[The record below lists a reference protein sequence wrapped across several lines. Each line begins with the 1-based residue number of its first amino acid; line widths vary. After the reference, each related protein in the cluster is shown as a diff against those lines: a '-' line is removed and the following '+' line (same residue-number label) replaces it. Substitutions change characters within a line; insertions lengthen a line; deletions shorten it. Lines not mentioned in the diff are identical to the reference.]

1 METLVQVHEN
11 FVRNKSAEE
20 LQYGLEQH
28 EISLLSLETELNFY
42 EFLLDSCKFKSPVM
56 NLFER
61 LMQFKKDI
69 ATSNKKR
76 ALLLN
81 KINVLAIKI
90 ANAPFKKYDI
100 IIYELEETE
109 VEIHDFETAISHLK
123 SSMFEYLKSVII
135 S

>member
-1 METLVQVHEN
+1 METLLQVHEN
-11 FVRNKSAEE
+11 FVRNKTAEE
-20 LQYGLEQH
+20 LQYALEQH

-100 IIYELEETE
+100 IIYDLEEIE
-109 VEIHDFETAISHLK
+109 VEIQDFKTDIAHLK
-123 SSMFEYLKSVII
+123 SSLFEYLQSVII